1 MRHRCTF
8 NIVPK
13 VLANATKQGKNGVRT
28 GKKEIKLSIFT
39 DEIVYVENL
48 KDSVSKLLQLV
59 SELLNV
65 IPQDQTCN
73 SVYMPETIIE
83 NEYLKYHKIAHI

>member
-39 DEIVYVENL
+39 DEIVYVENP
-48 KDSVSKLLQLV
+48 KDSVSKLLQFI
-59 SELLNV
+59 SELLR
-65 IPQDQTCN
+65 
-73 SVYMPETIIE
+73 S
-83 NEYLKYHKIAHI
+83 YHKIKHTTLFICQKQS